1 MFLEGTRLNHC
12 VPRANAVMVSGDRCP
27 IVVYVSLLRGSLE
40 GTCWSGSLLEMLV
53 HQVLELE

>member
-12 VPRANAVMVSGDRCP
+12 VPRANAVMVSGDHCP

-40 GTCWSGSLLEMLV
+40 GTCVRVPARNVSPSGFGA
-53 HQVLELE
+53 